1 MDIKGDAMTKKN
13 LILNST
19 LLFSIATVATMT
31 LHEGGH
37 FMAAVFFHAKEV
49 VLYHNYTSYKMEE
62 LSLTAQLLTV
72 AAGPLFSLLL
82 GIVFN
87 ILCSIY
93 SKRNL
98 LFLFL
103 LYMSA
108 FGYIAFGG
116 YLMIAPLF
124 ANGDT
129 GFIFNALHFP
139 MWLIIIIALGGV
151 AFMLYRM
158 KRLSRYFVELATE
171 EIIKDKAQRRAFFN
185 TLIKFPLYFGIMIT
199 TLLNFPVTAFISL
212 AYPLFSPLNLLWAYG
227 YCLDANDPG
236 IKSNQELNH
245 LYKVSPVLIIAFI
258 LSIIYNRLLVYGL

>member
-1 MDIKGDAMTKKN
+1 MNKRN
-13 LILNST
+13 LIINST

-49 VLYHNYTSYKMEE
+49 ALHHNFASYKIDD
-62 LSLTAQLLTV
+62 LSLTAKILTV
-72 AAGPLFSLLL
+72 AAGPLLSLLI

-87 ILCSIY
+87 ILCSRY

-98 LFLFL
+98 FFLFL

-139 MWLIIIIALGGV
+139 IWLTIIIALAGV
-151 AFMLYRM
+151 AFMLYMM
-158 KRLSRYFVELATE
+158 KILSRYFVELATQ
-171 EIIKDKAQRRAFFN
+171 EIINDETQRRAFFN
-185 TLIKFPLYFGIMIT
+185 TLIKFPLYFGIIIT
-199 TLLNFPVTAFISL
+199 TLLNLPVTVFISL
-212 AYPLFSPLNLLWAYG
+212 CYPLFSPLNLLWSYG
-227 YCLDANDPG
+227 YCLDANYAAP
-236 IKSNQELNH
+236 KANKELNH
-245 LYKVSPVLIIAFI
+245 LCKVSPILIIAFI
-258 LSIIYNRLLVYGL
+258 LSFIYNRLLVYGLQW